1 MSSSLPLDV
10 QEFSCFYGKK
20 CAVDRA
26 SVAVRENEVVA
37 LIGANGAGKS
47 SLLRGIIGLN
57 PAVTGTV
64 RVFGNKQHRAEPS
77 KLARLGV
84 ALMPQE
90 NGVFGQLSLADNLAT
105 ARFSAADGDLPARIR
120 AAQEMFPFDLGFD
133 ERGRELACHLSGGQ
147 RRILSLAMVFAAN
160 PRILLL
166 DEPTLG
172 LSAKNTRVALEAVAA
187 FRKKTGAA
195 FLIVEHKSLEVLS
208 YADRAYFMRLGRI
221 VHEGEA
227 KTLLHDR
234 KLLAELYGL
243 PSPSPETGST

>member
-1 MSSSLPLDV
+1 
-10 QEFSCFYGKK
+10 
-20 CAVDRA
+20 
-26 SVAVRENEVVA
+26 
-37 LIGANGAGKS
+37 
-47 SLLRGIIGLN
+47 
-57 PAVTGTV
+57 
-64 RVFGNKQHRAEPS
+64 VFGNVQKGSEPS
-77 KLARLGV
+77 ELARLGV

-105 ARFSAADGDLPARIR
+105 AGFSGSPDDGDLQGRIR

-133 ERGRELACHLSGGQ
+133 ERGQELACHLSGGQ

-160 PRILLL
+160 PKVLLL

-172 LSAKNTRVALEAVAA
+172 LSAKNTRVALEAVGA

-243 PSPSPETGST
+243 PSPFPETSGGE

>member
-1 MSSSLPLDV
+1 MARRKTSLPRRSSRRPSSAMSSSLPLDV

-105 ARFSAADGDLPARIR
+105 ARFSAADGDRKSTRLNSSH
-120 AAQEMFPFDLGFD
+120 LG
-133 ERGRELACHLSGGQ
+133 
-147 RRILSLAMVFAAN
+147 I
-160 PRILLL
+160 PY
-166 DEPTLG
+166 
-172 LSAKNTRVALEAVAA
+172 AV
-187 FRKKTGAA
+187 
-195 FLIVEHKSLEVLS
+195 
-208 YADRAYFMRLGRI
+208 
-221 VHEGEA
+221 
-227 KTLLHDR
+227 
-234 KLLAELYGL
+234 
-243 PSPSPETGST
+243 